1 MYNFKTKILPFL
13 RGYLNSKSEYK
24 GKRIADGFL
33 LAAKETNFKIDL
45 EIGLPNCRFEGYEF
59 GTGVDA
65 PNYNELLKLH
75 PEDREDIEYIKEN
88 LPVHLKHQ
96 KPFVLYNEKQRK
108 ADADGLV
115 WGGTWMGHAVPSI
128 ADLCLYGTAPIRE
141 KIAKHR
147 KINQGKDEFYNS
159 LETTVDAIE
168 AVGEKIR
175 CIAEKMLETAVLSD
189 HIEKL
194 ERIRNTFI
202 HSPKEPCRD
211 FAEACIVYITY
222 FSFEGIDSPGHFDQ
236 YMYSFY
242 EKTEPSLRRKY
253 LEAVWEF
260 FQKTRTWN
268 VCISGS
274 DENWNDLTNDLTYE
288 ILDMVKTFKYETP
301 NLTMRCHRN
310 TPQKL
315 LSAAYQ
321 AISSGTG
328 VPAIYNDEVVCPALE
343 NLGIP
348 ACDSHRYVMNG
359 CNQIDI
365 QGKSH
370 MGLED
375 GEVVIAK
382 ALDLALHNGISGLTG
397 VDLGLHTGSPEKFET
412 YDDFYSAFI
421 KQLEY
426 SIDLSV
432 ELSNI
437 AQKLYSREAQNP
449 FRSLFIEGCIEKGLD
464 YKAGGPIY
472 GHGQILAE
480 SIADTADSLAAIK
493 KYVYEEKRFTMRELV
508 TALDNNFE
516 GFEEMYHLLKSSE
529 LKFGNDIDYVDS
541 IATDFVNHFNRYLRT
556 KETFRGGYYSGGC
569 SPFTR
574 APVHAKRIPA
584 LPNGKKREDVLIAD
598 SIGATPGFDKNGPTA
613 LLNSCLKFN
622 HKLAGSG
629 FILNLKFDKDI
640 FLSSHGEEMFI
651 ALLKSYFDRKGQML
665 TFTIVSEEDLLDAQ
679 KHPENH
685 ENLIVRVGG
694 YSDRFIRLSKDLQDN
709 VIARTSHK
717 I

>member
-1 MYNFKTKILPFL
+1 MYNFKTELLPFL
-13 RGYLNSKSEYK
+13 RGYLNSESDYK

-33 LAAKETNFKIDL
+33 LAAKEGDFKIDL
-45 EIGLPNCRFEGYEF
+45 EIGLVNCRYEGFEF

-65 PNYNELLKLH
+65 PNYNELIKLY
-75 PEDREDIEYIKEN
+75 PEDREDIEYIKEH
-88 LPVHLKHQ
+88 LHPHLKHQ
-96 KPFVLYNEKQRK
+96 KPFILYNEKQK
-108 ADADGLV
+108 NADEEGLV
-115 WGGTWMGHAVPSI
+115 WGGTWMGHAVPSV
-128 ADLCLYGTAPIRE
+128 ADLCLYGTAPFRE
-141 KIAKHR
+141 KIAKYR
-147 KINQGKDEFYNS
+147 KINQGKDAFYDS
-159 LETTVDAIE
+159 LDTTLDAIE
-168 AVGEKIR
+168 ALG
-175 CIAEKMLETAVLSD
+175 
-189 HIEKL
+189 
-194 ERIRNTFI
+194 ERIRSIAEEMLKTAVDFEHLEKLKRIYNTFN
-202 HSPKEPCRD
+202 HAPKKPCRD
-211 FAEACIVYITY
+211 FAEACIVYIAY
-222 FSFEGIDSPGHFDQ
+222 FSFDGIDSPGHFDQ
-236 YMYSFY
+236 YMYSFF
-242 EKTEPSLRRKY
+242 EKTEPSLRREY
-253 LEAVWEF
+253 LEAVWKF

-310 TPQKL
+310 TPEKL
-315 LSAAYQ
+315 LKAAYQ

-343 NLGIP
+343 RFGIP
-348 ACDSHRYVMNG
+348 ASDSHRYVMNG

-382 ALDLALHNGISGLTG
+382 ALDLTLHNGISGMTG
-397 VDLGLHTGSPEKFET
+397 MDLGLHTGNPEDFKT
-412 YDDFYSAFI
+412 YEEFYSAFI

-426 SIDLSV
+426 SIDMSV

-437 AQKLYSREAQNP
+437 AQELYSHEAQNP

-464 YKAGGPIY
+464 YKAGGPTY

-480 SIADTADSLAAIK
+480 AIADTADSLAAIK
-493 KYVYEEKRFTMRELV
+493 KYVYEENRFTIKELLI
-508 TALDNNFE
+508 ALDKNFE
-516 GFEEMYHLLKSSE
+516 GYEEIYHLLKFSE
-529 LKFGNDIDYVDS
+529 LKFGNDIDYVDL
-541 IATDFVNHFNRYLRT
+541 IAADFVNHFNTYLRT
-556 KETFRGGYYSGGC
+556 KRTFRGGYYSGGC

-574 APVHAKRIPA
+574 APIHASHIPA
-584 LPNGKKREDVLIAD
+584 LPNGKKRDDLLIAD
-598 SIGATPGFDKNGPTA
+598 SIGSTPGFDKNGPTA
-613 LLNSCLKFN
+613 LLNSCLKFD
-622 HKLAGSG
+622 HTLAGSG
-629 FILNLKFDKDI
+629 FILNLKFDKEF
-640 FLSSHGEEMFI
+640 FLSSHGEEVFI

-694 YSDRFIRLSKDLQDN
+694 YSDRFIRLSKELQEN

-717 I
+717 D